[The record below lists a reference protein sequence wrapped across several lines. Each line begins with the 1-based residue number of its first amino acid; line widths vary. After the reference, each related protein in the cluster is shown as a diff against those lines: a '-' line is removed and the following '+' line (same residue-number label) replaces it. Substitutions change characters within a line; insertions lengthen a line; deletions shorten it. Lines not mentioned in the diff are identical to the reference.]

1 MQKSAFTSHLAG
13 FFPGYFAFVMATGI
27 VSIAA
32 HFHGREWIALGL
44 FWLNNAAF
52 LVLWVLTLMRLALF
66 PVRFV
71 EDLTHH
77 SRGAAF
83 LTKAAGSCVLG
94 SGFVTLTPWSGVA
107 KALWFLGFGL
117 WWVLSYTFFAAL
129 TFREPKPSLEAGI
142 TGSWLLVIVATESI
156 SVLGTLLAPLSGSV
170 HTFLFVSLVTFLVGA
185 MLYVFFATLILYRWM
200 FFSMHP
206 ERLTPDYWID
216 MGALAITTLA
226 GALLIEVAPRWSL
239 LEKLT
244 SFLTGSTLFFWAT
257 ATWWIPLLSVVE
269 LWRHLRGHV
278 RFQYEPQYWA
288 LVFPLGMYAVAS
300 FMMVRVT
307 GLAFFKVIAAFFTC
321 VALLAWAIVFLG
333 MLFTIARLLFS
344 RTVPVTNSF

>member
-1 MQKSAFTSHLAG
+1 MQRFAFTSHLAG

-27 VSIAA
+27 VSLAA
-32 HFHGREWIALGL
+32 YFHGRAGIALSL
-44 FWLNNAAF
+44 FWLNAAAY
-52 LVLWVLTLMRLALF
+52 LVLWFFTLMRLALF
-66 PVRFV
+66 PARFV

-77 SRGAAF
+77 SRAAAF
-83 LTKAAGSCVLG
+83 LTTAAGTCVLG
-94 SGFVTLTPWSGVA
+94 CGFLTLTPWFGIA

-156 SVLGTLLAPLSGSV
+156 SVLGTLLAPLSGSA

-226 GALLIEVAPRWSL
+226 SALLLQAAPRWSL
-239 LEKLT
+239 LERLT

-269 LWRHLRGHV
+269 LWRHLRGRV
-278 RFQYEPQYWA
+278 RFNYEPQYWA
-288 LVFPLGMYAVAS
+288 LVFPLGMYAVAT
-300 FMMVRVT
+300 FMLVRVT
-307 GLAFFKVIAAFFTC
+307 GLVFLNGIATFFVYVAF
-321 VALLAWAIVFLG
+321 LAWAIVFAG
-333 MLFTIARLLFS
+333 MLFNIARLLFS
-344 RTVPVTNSF
+344 ETTQ